1 MAKLITKWTKKVIS
15 LEIFKMQLNFTEPE
29 IWNFSMEKKSNHH
42 PKRLFVHERIA
53 YKVTLDNILSPFL
66 SYRELMTKMNKL
78 ETAQVGAPL
87 KAKEEQKY
95 LKASKNV
102 E

>member
-1 MAKLITKWTKKVIS
+1 
-15 LEIFKMQLNFTEPE
+15 
-29 IWNFSMEKKSNHH
+29 
-42 PKRLFVHERIA
+42 
-53 YKVTLDNILSPFL
+53 
-66 SYRELMTKMNKL
+66 MTKMNKL